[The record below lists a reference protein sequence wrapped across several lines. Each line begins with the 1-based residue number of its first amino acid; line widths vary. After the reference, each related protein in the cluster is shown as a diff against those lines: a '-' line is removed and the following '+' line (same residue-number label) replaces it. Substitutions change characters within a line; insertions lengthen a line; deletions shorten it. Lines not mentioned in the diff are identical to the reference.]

1 LSSES
6 DPALTSTSLATN
18 ETTAFQGVD
27 DALYTGAIVEAECL
41 LDLLV
46 AGLHAG
52 LGNTLLNESLDLIA
66 AETERAAWLSARIA
80 PNLKHGLWNA
90 HHRLTFR
97 FLASKHVQATSPR
110 SFSLAPLPSF
120 TVAQPNSAATS
131 IPWTF
136 MLARI
141 ASTSMP

>member
-18 ETTAFQGVD
+18 ETTTFQGVD

-66 AETERAAWLSARIA
+66 TETERAAWFPTGIA

-90 HHRLTFR
+90 HHRFLR
-97 FLASKHVQATSPR
+97 FLASKHVHATSPR
-110 SFSLAPLPSF
+110 SFNLTPLPSF
-120 TVAQPNSAATS
+120 TVAHPNSAATS

-136 MLARI
+136 MLVRI